1 MMLSLPREPAL
12 LLQSQIGVDVHL
24 RGFHGLMSEPEPDDR
39 LINAILEQFHSRTV
53 APLPVTAHA

>member
-39 LINAILEQFHSRTV
+39 LINAILE
-53 APLPVTAHA
+53 